1 MTRSIFLSAG
11 EASGDAR
18 GAELIR
24 ALKAQ
29 DATLTFFGMGGPKMR
44 AEGME
49 VLVDVSDLA
58 VVGIIEVLKHY
69 GTFKKAMTLL
79 ENEIRI
85 RKPQAVIGID
95 YPGFNLRLL
104 KKVRGMFERGTP
116 PHVKIIQY
124 VSPQLWAWDEKRK
137 WKMAQYIDLVLCI
150 FPFEPKVYNETNLKA
165 VYVGHPLVNSITPSS
180 TRHPQWVAF
189 FPGSREKEIRAHMPV
204 FVETEKLIH
213 QSHPE
218 TQFAYAASNSKNEVL
233 IHSYQPQAKI
243 ETPHSLYS
251 SAGAG
256 IVCSGTATL
265 EAALHG
271 LPMCVVYRV
280 AWPTYW
286 MGRALIKVPYLAMP
300 NILAGRA
307 LVKEYIQGEFHAQNL
322 RSEIELLTRDEQY
335 RSEISKGYQ
344 ELRQQFGSQDA
355 AKNGAQEIL
364 SLI

>member
-24 ALKAQ
+24 ALKVQ
-29 DATLTFFGMGGPKMR
+29 DSSLTFFGMGGPKMR

-49 VLVDVSDLA
+49 VLADVSDLA

-104 KKVRGMFERGTP
+104 KKARGMFERGTP
-116 PHVKIIQY
+116 PNVKIIQY
-124 VSPQLWAWDEKRK
+124 ISPQLWAWDEKRK
-137 WKMAQYIDLVLCI
+137 WKMARYLDLVLCI
-150 FPFEPKVYNETNLKA
+150 FPFEPEVYAKTGLKA
-165 VYVGHPLVNSITPSS
+165 VYVGHPLANSISPSS
-180 TRHPQWVAF
+180 TRDLQRIAF

-204 FVETEKLIH
+204 FVETARIIH

-218 TQFAYAASNSKNEVL
+218 VQFAYAASNAKNEAL
-233 IHSYQPQAKI
+233 IRSYQPEAKI
-243 ETPHSLYS
+243 EIPHSLYS

-271 LPMCVVYRV
+271 LSMCVVYRV

-300 NILAGRA
+300 NILANRL
-307 LVKEYIQGEFHAQNL
+307 LVKEYIQSEFHAENL
-322 RSEIELLTRDEQY
+322 RNEIELLTRDEQY

-344 ELRQQFGSQDA
+344 EIRQKLGSHDA